1 MKNGVKNIRAA
12 SYVQWCA
19 DSILFK
25 WFDFLDAQADLP
37 ETSPFLICLNG
48 CAEKF
53 FFKCFRVL
61 GIYNCAWFFPLIRSH
76 SICRLT
82 NWSCSFLFSPFK
94 IGILPIPKATARSL
108 NMESMMVFDG
118 FYGSS
123 LFQPSNLQMV
133 TTKLGPVPYKGL
145 NGSAEKFSSGQ
156 RNLVK
161 AIYSEANT
169 PLITMSAL
177 KCFWFIWFFF
187 LFK

>member
-1 MKNGVKNIRAA
+1 
-12 SYVQWCA
+12 
-19 DSILFK
+19 
-25 WFDFLDAQADLP
+25 
-37 ETSPFLICLNG
+37 
-48 CAEKF
+48 
-53 FFKCFRVL
+53 
-61 GIYNCAWFFPLIRSH
+61 
-76 SICRLT
+76 
-82 NWSCSFLFSPFK
+82 
-94 IGILPIPKATARSL
+94 
-108 NMESMMVFDG
+108 MESMMVFDG

-177 KCFWFIWFFF
+177 KCFWFI
-187 LFK
+187 